1 MSFESRQNLDIERNG
16 TGADHQYRLRII
28 NCVTDQCSVGVMLGN
43 TGGRPVIC
51 NNLFIVKFSRQVAGG
66 FKPEKLNKDFFS
78 QMDKVMTND
87 QARYPYTSPVCS
99 ECYTVMFYMI
109 SLHNR
114 ESGNENETSRLKDS
128 IENIDNNIQNF

>member
-16 TGADHQYRLRII
+16 TGADHQHRLRII
-28 NCVTDQCSVGVMLGN
+28 NCVSDQCSVGVMLGN

-78 QMDKVMTND
+78 LKWISIDVM
-87 QARYPYTSPVCS
+87 SPQCS
-99 ECYTVMFYMI
+99 ECDNVMFYVI

-114 ESGNENETSRLKDS
+114 ESGC
-128 IENIDNNIQNF
+128 